1 MPKLT
6 IFYALLLIALGV
18 GGYFASGQASVTAL
32 IPAFIGAPILLCGLI
47 ANAKPASRKLTM
59 HLAVLLAIVAIAG
72 GSRGIP
78 GFIDVLSGEEVE
90 RSQAAIAQGVL
101 VIVSAIYVVLGIKS
115 FAAARKA
122 S

>member
-32 IPAFIGAPILLCGLI
+32 IPSFIGAPILLCGLI
-47 ANAKPASRKLTM
+47 ANAKPGSRKLTM
-59 HLAVLLAIVAIAG
+59 HIAVFLAIVAIAG

-78 GFIDVLSGEEVE
+78 GFIDVLTGEEVE
-90 RSQAAIAQGVL
+90 RPQAAVAQGLL

-115 FAAARKA
+115 FVAARKNG
-122 S
+122 